1 MVKHDMEQDLGIAR
15 ILSLLGVPGRE
26 QSGEDGSDPISSDVA
41 RREPRY
47 ELKSGALNTSISRT
61 EARILLF
68 LDDPIREWLAGGDPA
83 GAESNL
89 RWSIVKGAEEDL
101 LEIRIG
107 DREPMR
113 FDRSTTSAALA
124 SVSELRTFAQTRD

>member
-1 MVKHDMEQDLGIAR
+1 MVKYDMAQDLGIAQ
-15 ILSLLGVPGRE
+15 ILSLLGVPGHE
-26 QSGEDGSDPISSDVA
+26 QSGEDGSDPTSGNVA
-41 RREPRY
+41 PPEPRY
-47 ELKSGALNTSISRT
+47 KLKSGALNTSISRT

-89 RWSIVKGAEEDL
+89 RWSIVQGAEEDL

-113 FDRSTTSAALA
+113 FDRSTASSALA